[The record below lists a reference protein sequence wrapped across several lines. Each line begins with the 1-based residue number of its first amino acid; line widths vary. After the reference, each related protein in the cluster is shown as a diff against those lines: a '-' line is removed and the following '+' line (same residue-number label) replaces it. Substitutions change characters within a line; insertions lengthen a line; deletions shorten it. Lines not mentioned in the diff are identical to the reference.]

1 MRTNRFY
8 YLSLLL
14 CTLALGFTS
23 CEKEE
28 EEDDFDASDLYGYW
42 QTVSASYSLYIDGEL
57 TEEEHYEE
65 GDDLMAVYFDKKKDW
80 YYWEENGYGTI
91 ETEYGGT
98 YSYKNGKLKVY
109 DEEGSLEA
117 FGDIT
122 TLTSTKMIMES
133 TQSATAEGVK
143 VKMVSKIVFRKVDVE

>member
-1 MRTNRFY
+1 
-8 YLSLLL
+8 
-14 CTLALGFTS
+14 
-23 CEKEE
+23 
-28 EEDDFDASDLYGYW
+28 
-42 QTVSASYSLYIDGEL
+42 
-57 TEEEHYEE
+57 
-65 GDDLMAVYFDKKKDW
+65 MAVYFDKKKDW

-109 DEEGSLEA
+109 DEEGGLEA